1 MNNPLPTKIF
11 ITTFVISED
20 CFQSCLFKVR
30 FHILLIIAKANLSL
44 ISYWLVLPHKARLSQ
59 PLAAPFPRFASP
71 KPTSSLA
78 PTQLQPGPNLPPTS
92 RNLQIILGALF
103 KGTTKSISECI
114 QKAPLFFLCEN
125 HWLLLYPSAN
135 RSPFLRGFLGTTF
148 LQKGSSAVIKRH
160 LGRSR
165 KGFRD

>member
-1 MNNPLPTKIF
+1 MEGLVCLYPGILLSLVGSTSEYLLNPYKSLFQFWPFQFLRIVLKVFFMEGLVCLIPGTLLSLVGWQKMNNPLPTKIF
-11 ITTFVISED
+11 ITTFVISKD

-78 PTQLQPGPNLPPTS
+78 PT
-92 RNLQIILGALF
+92 
-103 KGTTKSISECI
+103 
-114 QKAPLFFLCEN
+114 
-125 HWLLLYPSAN
+125 
-135 RSPFLRGFLGTTF
+135 
-148 LQKGSSAVIKRH
+148 
-160 LGRSR
+160 
-165 KGFRD
+165 